1 MIEFSL
7 PEFQL
12 LRAGLDS
19 ITIKG
24 ADAQFLAQLQI
35 KIEQQ
40 LQELS
45 NPPLKKPNQEK

>member
-7 PEFQL
+7 SEFQL
-12 LRAGLDS
+12 LRAGLDT

-45 NPPLKKPNQEK
+45 QSSPKPPKK

>member
-35 KIEQQ
+35 KIEKQ

-45 NPPLKKPNQEK
+45 NPTLKKSNQEK

>member
-1 MIEFSL
+1 MYNQ
-7 PEFQL
+7 PELQL
-12 LRAGLDS
+12 IRAGLDS

-40 LQELS
+40 LQQLVQSTVES
-45 NPPLKKPNQEK
+45 PKQKK

>member
-12 LRAGLDS
+12 LRAGLDT

-45 NPPLKKPNQEK
+45 QSPPKPSKK

>member
-1 MIEFSL
+1 MYSL
-7 PEFQL
+7 PELQL
-12 LRAGLDS
+12 LRAGLDT
-19 ITIKG
+19 ITIIG

-45 NPPLKKPNQEK
+45 QPPVSKSKQEK

>member
-12 LRAGLDS
+12 LRAGLDT

-45 NPPLKKPNQEK
+45 DPSAKKPNQGK

>member
-1 MIEFSL
+1 MYSL
-7 PEFQL
+7 PELQL
-12 LRAGLDS
+12 IRAGLDS

-40 LQELS
+40 LHELS
-45 NPPLKKPNQEK
+45 QPSVPKSKQEK

>member
-7 PEFQL
+7 PELQL
-12 LRAGLDS
+12 LRAGLDA

-40 LQELS
+40 LHQPSEKS
-45 NPPLKKPNQEK
+45 KPSK

>member
-45 NPPLKKPNQEK
+45 QSSPKPSKK

>member
-1 MIEFSL
+1 MYSL
-7 PEFQL
+7 PELQL
-12 LRAGLDS
+12 IRAGLDT

-40 LQELS
+40 LHDLS
-45 NPPLKKPNQEK
+45 NPPVSKLKQEK

>member
-35 KIEQQ
+35 KIEQK

-45 NPPLKKPNQEK
+45 NPSFKKSNQEK

>member
-1 MIEFSL
+1 MFTL
-7 PEFQL
+7 PELQL

-24 ADAQFLAQLQI
+24 ADAQFTAQLQL

-40 LQELS
+40 LQIAS
-45 NPPLKKPNQEK
+45 QPPKPEKNSDKEK

>member
-7 PEFQL
+7 PEYQL

-45 NPPLKKPNQEK
+45 QSSPKPSKK

>member
-12 LRAGLDS
+12 LRAGLDT

-45 NPPLKKPNQEK
+45 PKKPNQEK

>member
-12 LRAGLDS
+12 LRAGLDT

-45 NPPLKKPNQEK
+45 QSSPKPLKK

>member
-1 MIEFSL
+1 MFTL

-12 LRAGLDS
+12 IRAGLDS

-24 ADAQFLAQLQI
+24 ADAQFLSQLQT

-40 LQELS
+40 LQQLS
-45 NPPLKKPNQEK
+45 QPPVEKSKQEK

>member
-1 MIEFSL
+1 MYTL
-7 PEFQL
+7 PELQL
-12 LRAGLDS
+12 IRAGLDS

-40 LQELS
+40 LQQTSLPSTEV
-45 NPPLKKPNQEK
+45 PKREK

>member
-45 NPPLKKPNQEK
+45 QSPSKPSKK